1 MSLNPRV
8 CKKSY
13 KVHIPMMGEACE
25 FWLITVTD
33 EQSITNPDKD
43 HAYLTDDGKL
53 FVFNGDSL
61 VRVNC
66 DICFTQEER
75 EKLEGIEEGAN
86 KYVLPVASSTELG
99 GVLLGYTQN
108 GRNYPITKD
117 TKGNI
122 YVNVPWEEYQLPK
135 ATDNALGGIKTGY
148 KQNGKFYPIKTDTD
162 GNAYVQVP
170 WEDTNTVY
178 EVVSKTSNGLMP
190 MLPSDENASKRFL
203 NGDGEWV
210 VGTDNSINGVTQTG
224 STFSGE
230 TSDCGVEIT
239 KVVGKTVQQTT
250 NGYQLFDASK
260 LPTKS
265 QGGATV
271 TNNND
276 GSFTVS
282 GSGEL
287 TENFSQSYWYSKED
301 TLSLLKQGTLKVKG
315 LGNISPNIIF
325 GLRNKNTKAF
335 VSGKSV
341 SKTRSSCPITQNDLE
356 TLGDDIVLSIDAYTE
371 QGTQIISGTIKP
383 MIYIDGTGE
392 FEPFTGGKPSPSP
405 DYPQEI
411 ENVEITKIASSS
423 KNIIADIPDTLG
435 HAKCTYVYNNETKM
449 LTIQATDNDARVG
462 EVSQP
467 GGSYKAT
474 NGVLYLIP
482 KNAIKVYFKSEN
494 GAFNA
499 VYATFY
505 NKDKVSLGFAMVGSY
520 TIPEGA
526 KYVSFRIGVNPSTSG
541 TSYSDR
547 VYASFDEISGDY
559 VDGNYEEVETSLTL
573 AQDDIYQQG
582 TITRARKQVT
592 FDGSSDEAWRIPDA
606 TNTFYIVINDKNKS
620 KPNTILSNRF
630 IRVAYNT
637 SFKNME
643 NGQIKED
650 GSNLQLIY
658 IKIDGIDNVSELRT
672 WLQTHNLIVEYE
684 LATPTTEEFKVPTI
698 PSYDPYTEI
707 STNSVVDPTITF
719 RPLPFT
725 TCLVGEATEE
735 ESGYMPPLSGNSN
748 EFLNGNGEWSVPS
761 GYTLPIASS
770 TVLGGVKIGSNI
782 SISGGAISID
792 KDNVT
797 KALGY
802 TPPTANTTYEK
813 VDKSSDG
820 LCPKLPNETTT
831 TKYLR
836 QDGAWAVPPNTTYGV
851 ASTSSNGLMS
861 STDKAKLTNLRRIWK
876 GTSSSPPS
884 GWVDGDIYVQYEE

>member
-61 VRVNC
+61 IRVNC

-75 EKLEGIEEGAN
+75 DKLEGIEEEAN
-86 KYVLPVASSTELG
+86 KYVLPIATDKKLG

-230 TSDCGVEIT
+230 TSDCGVQILE
-239 KVVGKTVQQTT
+239 VQGKTVQQTT

-282 GSGEL
+282 GSGNL
-287 TENFSQSYWYSKED
+287 TSRIEARYSLTQEEAK
-301 TLSLLKQGTLKVKG
+301 KIIKVGRIYLNGAINSGIYFEVQIMSSVQK
-315 LGNISPNIIF
+315 LYI
-325 GLRNKNTKAF
+325 RN
-335 VSGKSV
+335 GKS
-341 SKTRSSCPITQNDLE
+341 KNITQEVYD
-356 TLGDDIVLSIDAYTE
+356 SI
-371 QGTQIISGTIKP
+371 TQVVFLFFGEKGSSIPNETIKP
-383 MIYIDGTGE
+383 MLYQDGDGTW
-392 FEPFTGGKPSPSP
+392 EPFTGGKPAPNL
-405 DYPQEI
+405 DYPMPI
-411 ENVEITKIASSS
+411 KNVEIDKVFSSS
-423 KNIIADIPDTLG
+423 GNMLNLNWNWE
-435 HAKCTYVYNNETKM
+435 HNNVDY
-449 LTIQATDNDARVG
+449 TITDDKTI
-462 EVSQP
+462 
-467 GGSYKAT
+467 KAT
-474 NGVLYLIP
+474 VTNKYHYPMLRHVFSDNELEFIKGKYITLLYDEEESSKRMSIFQVYYRNTDGLKYVNALNSKQFIP
-482 KNAIKVYFKSEN
+482 KNITRF
-494 GAFNA
+494 
-499 VYATFY
+499 
-505 NKDKVSLGFAMVGSY
+505 
-520 TIPEGA
+520 
-526 KYVSFRIGVNPSTSG
+526 GVQLVIVN
-541 TSYSDR
+541 SDNLDDIE
-547 VYASFDEISGDY
+547 VGDY
-559 VDGNYEEVETSLTL
+559 AIFTAPRIIVGDTEDTSWRPYGFSAIETSLTL
-573 AQDDIYQQG
+573 AQDDVYQNNL
-582 TITRARKQVT
+582 ITRARKQVV
-592 FDGSSDEAWRIPDA
+592 FDGSSDEGWSLQS
-606 TNTFYIVINDKNKS
+606 INEYGIANFQLSLTSFLRKVDS
-620 KPNTILSNRF
+620 DVLSNRF
-630 IRVAYNT
+630 KRQTSLIANTTEEGIYLNNTNQLFIRIDKNRLSTQDVAG
-637 SFKNME
+637 FK
-643 NGQIKED
+643 
-650 GSNLQLIY
+650 
-658 IKIDGIDNVSELRT
+658 T
-672 WLQTHNLIVEYE
+672 WLSTHNLVVEYE
-684 LATPTTEEFKVPTI
+684 LATPITEEFKVPTI
-698 PSYDPYTEI
+698 PSYEPYTEI

-761 GYTLPIASS
+761 GYTLPTASS

-782 SISGGAISID
+782 SISSGTISID
-792 KDNVT
+792 KEDVT
-797 KALGY
+797 GALGY

-836 QDGAWAVPPNTTYGV
+836 QDGAWAVPPNTTYEV

-861 STDKAKLTNLRRIWK
+861 SSDKTKLTNLRRIWK

>member
-86 KYVLPVASSTELG
+86 KYVLPVATDKKLG

-148 KQNGKFYPIKTDTD
+148 NQNGKFYPIKTDTD

-260 LPTKS
+260 IATKS

-271 TNNND
+271 TNNGD
-276 GSFTVS
+276 GSFTVTGS
-282 GSGEL
+282 GSLTANLNTGYILSHDDFVKIFKTGNLHATVEKSLYPSFCVNINQNGAFKKVILNTSDSTEKTGEL
-287 TENFSQSYWYSKED
+287 LQEYFDDSSY
-301 TLSLLKQGTLKVKG
+301 SLQIGFDG
-315 LGNISPNIIF
+315 
-325 GLRNKNTKAF
+325 A
-335 VSGKSV
+335 
-341 SKTRSSCPITQNDLE
+341 TRFTIQ
-356 TLGDDIVLSIDAYTE
+356 
-371 QGTQIISGTIKP
+371 QGTIKP
-383 MIYIDGTGE
+383 MLYQDGDGTW
-392 FEPFTGGKPSPSP
+392 EPFTGGKPAPNP
-405 DYPQEI
+405 DYPMPI
-411 ENVEITKIASSS
+411 ENVEITEIYSTNDYNTDDNVELSRVYLNNKGEELYDTVTWSISKYITIPSGFDKLIAKGMSGGIPSICFYDES
-423 KNIIADIPDTLG
+423 KKFISGEA
-435 HAKCTYVYNNETKM
+435 YNNRLNFDISIPENAKFFRFSSVISNRKNEH
-449 LTIQATDNDARVG
+449 LF
-462 EVSQP
+462 VS
-467 GGSYKAT
+467 SY
-474 NGVLYLIP
+474 NY
-482 KNAIKVYFKSEN
+482 NAI
-494 GAFNA
+494 
-499 VYATFY
+499 
-505 NKDKVSLGFAMVGSY
+505 
-520 TIPEGA
+520 
-526 KYVSFRIGVNPSTSG
+526 
-541 TSYSDR
+541 
-547 VYASFDEISGDY
+547 
-559 VDGNYEEVETSLTL
+559 ETSLTL
-573 AQDDIYQQG
+573 AEGDTYQNG
-582 TITRARKQVT
+582 QVT
-592 FDGSSDEAWRIPDA
+592 IKRKKLILDGDESIGGVTDLGTTIRFSYSIGNETAVYPNEKNYCNRFKQIFNFTLDEEHYYVSS
-606 TNTFYIVINDKNKS
+606 
-620 KPNTILSNRF
+620 NTIIIFIDKSRLSSYD
-630 IRVAYNT
+630 I
-637 SFKNME
+637 E
-643 NGQIKED
+643 GIKSYLKSHPLE
-650 GSNLQLIY
+650 
-658 IKIDGIDNVSELRT
+658 
-672 WLQTHNLIVEYE
+672 VEYE

-698 PSYDPYTEI
+698 PSYEPYTEI
-707 STNSVVDPTITF
+707 STNSVVDPTIIF

-748 EFLNGNGEWSVPS
+748 EFLNGNG
-761 GYTLPIASS
+761 
-770 TVLGGVKIGSNI
+770 
-782 SISGGAISID
+782 
-792 KDNVT
+792 
-797 KALGY
+797 
-802 TPPTANTTYEK
+802 
-813 VDKSSDG
+813 
-820 LCPKLPNETTT
+820 
-831 TKYLR
+831 
-836 QDGAWAVPPNTTYGV
+836 QWATPPNTTYGV
-851 ASTSSNGLMS
+851 ATTSKNGLMS
-861 STDKAKLTNLRRIWK
+861 SSDKTKLTNLRRIWK

>member
-230 TSDCGVEIT
+230 TSDCGVQILE
-239 KVVGKTVQQTT
+239 VQGKTVQQTT
-250 NGYQLFDASK
+250 QGYQLFDASK
-260 LPTKS
+260 LPTKTI
-265 QGGATV
+265 GGATL
-271 TNNND
+271 TNNGD
-276 GSFTVS
+276 GSFTIS
-282 GSGEL
+282 GSGNL
-287 TENFSQSYWYSKED
+287 SANFNYYYYMGRNP
-301 TLSLLKQGTLKVKG
+301 LKVGRLTLKLNGPNSIIPLMQVIG
-315 LGNISPNIIF
+315 L
-325 GLRNKNTKAF
+325 NK
-335 VSGKSV
+335 
-341 SKTRSSCPITQNDLE
+341 
-356 TLGDDIVLSIDAYTE
+356 LGDGSNQYRVWNIVNEGSIDITKELLE
-371 QGTQIISGTIKP
+371 QTKDIYIVFYSSQGKEIKPGTIKP
-383 MIYIDGTGE
+383 MLYQDGDGTW
-392 FEPFTGGKPSPSP
+392 EPFTGGKPAPNS
-405 DYPQEI
+405 DYPMPI
-411 ENVEITKIASSS
+411 ENVEI
-423 KNIIADIPDTLG
+423 KNIKSTNKNLFNLPTQ
-435 HAKCTYVYNNETKM
+435 TF
-449 LTIQATDNDARVG
+449 
-462 EVSQP
+462 SQ
-467 GGSYKAT
+467 
-474 NGVLYLIP
+474 NGIT
-482 KNAIKVYFKSEN
+482 AIKNMDGSFTLN
-494 GAFNA
+494 GTVTGNRFLMMLANHA
-499 VYATFY
+499 
-505 NKDKVSLGFAMVGSY
+505 NKIKLEVGQQYTLSIGTILTPLNSNIVVGSY
-520 TIPEGA
+520 RSDESYITTL
-526 KYVSFRIGVNPSTSG
+526 IGFGRG
-541 TSYSDR
+541 TSEKTETIQTEHDYIAAYFESPVGSVFDNLTIYPMLER
-547 VYASFDEISGDY
+547 GASKTEF
-559 VDGNYEEVETSLTL
+559 VDSKSSVVETSLTL
-573 AQDDIYQQG
+573 AKDDVYSKG
-582 TITRARKQVT
+582 TILRKRKKVVL
-592 FDGSSDEAWRIPDA
+592 DGSSDEDWKNFVA
-606 TNTFYIVINDKNKS
+606 NTRVQCQLDTVIRAKYTINVNGYCNRAVYRKTGNLNELKNNEFTIVSSEDFGGTRLI
-620 KPNTILSNRF
+620 
-630 IRVAYNT
+630 IRT
-637 SFKNME
+637 PSDISTLEEWK
-643 NGQIKED
+643 
-650 GSNLQLIY
+650 
-658 IKIDGIDNVSELRT
+658 T
-672 WLQTHNLIVEYE
+672 WLSTHNLVVEYE

-698 PSYDPYTEI
+698 PSYEPYTEI

-748 EFLNGNGEWSVPS
+748 EFLNGSGEWSIPS
-761 GYTLPIASS
+761 GYTLPTASS
-770 TVLGGVKIGSNI
+770 STLGGVKIGENI
-782 SISGGAISID
+782 TISSGTISID
-792 KDNVT
+792 KEDVT
-797 KALGY
+797 GALGY
-802 TPPTANTTYEK
+802 TPPTTNTTYS
-813 VDKSSDG
+813 VA
-820 LCPKLPNETTT
+820 TTS
-831 TKYLR
+831 K
-836 QDGAWAVPPNTTYGV
+836 D
-851 ASTSSNGLMS
+851 GLMS
-861 STDKAKLTNLRRIWK
+861 STDKTKLNNLRRIWK

>member
-43 HAYLTDDGKL
+43 HAYLADDGKL

-210 VGTDNSINGVTQTG
+210 VGADNSINGITQTG

-230 TSDCGVEIT
+230 TSDCGVEILE
-239 KVVGKTVQQTT
+239 VQGKTVQQTT

-260 LPTKS
+260 FPTKS

-271 TNNND
+271 TNNGD
-276 GSFTVS
+276 GSFTIS
-282 GSGEL
+282 GAGNL
-287 TENFSQSYWYSKED
+287 TENFNNAYIYSNEQFKKFIKKGQLKLNVGSSNPKVSITFYD
-301 TLSLLKQGTLKVKG
+301 DSLSPLKVY
-315 LGNISPNIIF
+315 
-325 GLRNKNTKAF
+325 
-335 VSGKSV
+335 V
-341 SKTRSSCPITQNDLE
+341 DLE
-356 TLGDDIVLSIDAYTE
+356 DGRN
-371 QGTQIISGTIKP
+371 SGTITDEILNNSNMKMRIRFYGLPNYAIETATVKP
-383 MIYIDGTGE
+383 MLYQDGDGTWE
-392 FEPFTGGKPSPSP
+392 QYTGGKPAPNP
-405 DYPQEI
+405 DYPMPI
-411 ENVEITKIASSS
+411 ENVEISKINSFN
-423 KNIIADIPDTLG
+423 KNL
-435 HAKCTYVYNNETKM
+435 
-449 LTIQATDNDARVG
+449 
-462 EVSQP
+462 S
-467 GGSYKAT
+467 
-474 NGVLYLIP
+474 P
-482 KNAIKVYFKSEN
+482 KNTIEDITWAINDNQLVER
-494 GAFNA
+494 
-499 VYATFY
+499 V
-505 NKDKVSLGFAMVGSY
+505 NKLPIGKY
-520 TIPEGA
+520 
-526 KYVSFRIGVNPSTSG
+526 YVSMKFTLTEKTEDFSIEDDLYGILFSSNGYQGKQIRRGTDVIGTIKELEFALEITSDNVGRFINVWLYGAGSTGKPRSG
-541 TSYSDR
+541 KAKITELQIEKGGTKTEFVESKS
-547 VYASFDEISGDY
+547 AT
-559 VDGNYEEVETSLTL
+559 VETSLKI

-582 TITRARKQVT
+582 HITRARKQVT
-592 FDGSSDEAWRIPDA
+592 FDGSSDEAWAASSSP
-606 TNTFYIVINDKNKS
+606 NTFYVTLSDKSTATSNEM
-620 KPNTILSNRF
+620 LSNRF
-630 IRVAYNT
+630 VGIERTTPVA
-637 SFKNME
+637 SLE
-643 NGQIKED
+643 SGQMKED
-650 GSNLQLIY
+650 ENNP
-658 IKIDGIDNVSELRT
+658 KIVYFKVAGITSVSDFKT
-672 WLQTHNLIVEYE
+672 WLSTHNTVVEYK

-698 PSYDPYTEI
+698 PSYEPYTEI

-719 RPLPFT
+719 RPFPFT

-748 EFLNGNGEWSVPS
+748 EFLNGSGEWSVPS
-761 GYTLPIASS
+761 GYTLPTASS
-770 TVLGGVKIGSNI
+770 STLGGVKIGENI
-782 SISGGAISID
+782 TISSGTISID
-792 KDNVT
+792 KEDVT
-797 KALGY
+797 GALGY
-802 TPPTANTTYEK
+802 TPPTTNTTYS
-813 VDKSSDG
+813 VA
-820 LCPKLPNETTT
+820 TTS
-831 TKYLR
+831 K
-836 QDGAWAVPPNTTYGV
+836 D
-851 ASTSSNGLMS
+851 GLMS

>member
-75 EKLEGIEEGAN
+75 EKLEGIEENAN
-86 KYVLPVASSTELG
+86 NYTLPEADSNHLG
-99 GVLLGYTQN
+99 GVVLGYTQN
-108 GRNYPITKD
+108 GKNYPVVKD
-117 TKGNI
+117 SDGRI
-122 YVNVPWEEYQLPK
+122 YVQVPWVDYSLPK
-135 ATDNALGGIKTGY
+135 AEDDQLGGIKTGY
-148 KQNGKFYPIKTDTD
+148 EQNGKYYPVKVDTN
-162 GNAYVQVP
+162 GNAYVNVP
-170 WEDTNTVY
+170 WTDTDTKYN
-178 EVVSKTSNGLMP
+178 VVSTTENGLAP
-190 MLPSDENASKRFL
+190 ILPAENAYKKFL
-203 NGDGEWV
+203 NGEGEWV
-210 VGTDNSINGVTQTG
+210 ESGDASLEINGYTITG
-224 STFSGE
+224 PTYEGE
-230 TSDCGVEIT
+230 TSDCGVQIVEV
-239 KVVGKTVQQTT
+239 KGKTTQQTT

-260 LPTKS
+260 LPTKTI
-265 QGGATV
+265 GGATV

-282 GSGEL
+282 GSGNL
-287 TENFSQSYWYSKED
+287 TEDFKVVYTITHDLTIQ
-301 TLSLLKQGTLKVKG
+301 LLKVGAIKLNNGVKAYPTVQINFISNGKEIAGCTEDKSFEVTQEMINDSTFAMRMYIYGIANQPIKTGTV
-315 LGNISPNIIF
+315 
-325 GLRNKNTKAF
+325 
-335 VSGKSV
+335 
-341 SKTRSSCPITQNDLE
+341 
-356 TLGDDIVLSIDAYTE
+356 
-371 QGTQIISGTIKP
+371 KP
-383 MIYIDGTGE
+383 MLYQDGDGTW
-392 FEPFTGGKPSPSP
+392 EPFTGGKPAPNG
-405 DYPQEI
+405 DYPMEI
-411 ENVEITKIASSS
+411 KNVEISRITSHGRNLLEIRKLTEQTLSGVTFTPVYVGESLEYVAINGTATS
-423 KNIIADIPDTLG
+423 KANYVLSNRLNFDKKLFLQGCPTGGSAATYSLL
-435 HAKCTYVYNNETKM
+435 CTYYDRQSKSYKNEVYDIGDGRTVDTDIYETQFSILVRQGTTYNNLIFYPM
-449 LTIQATDNDARVG
+449 LRRTGDTD
-462 EVSQP
+462 
-467 GGSYKAT
+467 T
-474 NGVLYLIP
+474 
-482 KNAIKVYFKSEN
+482 
-494 GAFNA
+494 
-499 VYATFY
+499 
-505 NKDKVSLGFAMVGSY
+505 SY
-520 TIPEGA
+520 TP
-526 KYVSFRIGVNPSTSG
+526 YQSNTTST
-541 TSYSDR
+541 
-547 VYASFDEISGDY
+547 
-559 VDGNYEEVETSLTL
+559 NLTL

-592 FDGSSDEAWRIPDA
+592 FDGSSDENWTYDSGSYRFSIIISDSILYTDKRIPVICNRGVFKA
-606 TNTFYIVINDKNKS
+606 TGVDVGTTFIGDSHKFYYTPSRDITTKE
-620 KPNTILSNRF
+620 
-630 IRVAYNT
+630 A
-637 SFKNME
+637 FK
-643 NGQIKED
+643 
-650 GSNLQLIY
+650 
-658 IKIDGIDNVSELRT
+658 T
-672 WLQTHNLIVEYE
+672 WLQTHNLVVEYE
-684 LATPTTEEFKVPTI
+684 LETPTTEEFKAPTI
-698 PSYDPYTEI
+698 PSYEPYTEI

-761 GYTLPIASS
+761 GYTLPTASS

-836 QDGAWAVPPNTTYGV
+836 QDGSWAVPPNTTYGV

-861 STDKAKLTNLRRIWK
+861 SSDKTKLTNLRRIWK

-884 GWVDGDIYVQYEE
+884 GWVDGDIYVQYEG

>member
-75 EKLEGIEEGAN
+75 EKLEGIEENAN
-86 KYVLPVASSTELG
+86 NYTLPEADSNHLG
-99 GVLLGYTQN
+99 GVVLGYTQN
-108 GRNYPITKD
+108 GKNYPVVKD
-117 TKGNI
+117 SDGRI
-122 YVNVPWEEYQLPK
+122 YVQVPWVDYSLPK
-135 ATDNALGGIKTGY
+135 AEDDQLGGIKTGY
-148 KQNGKFYPIKTDTD
+148 KQNGKYYPVKVDTD

-178 EVVSKTSNGLMP
+178 EVVSKTSNGLAP

-210 VGTDNSINGVTQTG
+210 IGTDNSINGVTQTG

-230 TSDCGVEIT
+230 TSDCGIEIT
-239 KVVGKTVQQTT
+239 KILGKTTQQTT

-260 LPTKS
+260 LPTKTI
-265 QGGATV
+265 GGATL
-271 TNNND
+271 TNNGD
-276 GSFTVS
+276 GSFTIS
-282 GSGEL
+282 GSGNL
-287 TENFSQSYWYSKED
+287 SANFNYYYYMGGNP
-301 TLSLLKQGTLKVKG
+301 LKVGRLTLKLNGPNSIVPLMQVIG
-315 LGNISPNIIF
+315 L
-325 GLRNKNTKAF
+325 NKLGDGSNQNRVWDIVNEA
-335 VSGKSV
+335 SID
-341 SKTRSSCPITQNDLE
+341 ITQELLE
-356 TLGDDIVLSIDAYTE
+356 QTKDIYIVFYGN
-371 QGTQIISGTIKP
+371 QGKEIKPGTIKP
-383 MIYIDGTGE
+383 MLYQDGDGTWE
-392 FEPFTGGKPSPSP
+392 QFTGRQPAPNP
-405 DYPQEI
+405 DYAMPI
-411 ENVEITKIASSS
+411 ENVEISEITSHGRNLLPYPYYCGGIGTKNTQSGI
-423 KNIIADIPDTLG
+423 NFEILPD
-435 HAKCTYVYNNETKM
+435 K
-449 LTIQATDNDARVG
+449 
-462 EVSQP
+462 S
-467 GGSYKAT
+467 
-474 NGVLYLIP
+474 
-482 KNAIKVYFKSEN
+482 FK
-494 GAFNA
+494 
-499 VYATFY
+499 
-505 NKDKVSLGFAMVGSY
+505 L
-520 TIPEGA
+520 
-526 KYVSFRIGVNPSTSG
+526 SG
-541 TSYSDR
+541 TATSNCYINLARID
-547 VYASFDEISGDY
+547 FGGDKFKVDHY
-559 VDGNYEEVETSLTL
+559 IGLVGNTDGNIVLSYNTNNKITSIYISPNATVDTIVYPMISKGKQVPEWEAPTGYNTTSTNLTL
-573 AQDDIYQQG
+573 AQDDIYQNG
-582 TITRARKQVT
+582 TITRDRKQVV
-592 FDGSSDEAWRIPDA
+592 FDGSSDEVWTTTDDNLEDVLRFKILHGSKSVNYNGVCNRFPYVANYFANTEHFYCDA
-606 TNTFYIVINDKNKS
+606 DSIVIFIKKS
-620 KPNTILSNRF
+620 RLSTQD
-630 IRVAYNT
+630 VAG
-637 SFKNME
+637 FK
-643 NGQIKED
+643 
-650 GSNLQLIY
+650 
-658 IKIDGIDNVSELRT
+658 T
-672 WLQTHNLIVEYE
+672 WLSTHNTVVEYE
-684 LATPTTEEFKVPTI
+684 LATPTTEEFKVPTVQ
-698 PSYDPYTEI
+698 SYFDYTEV
-707 STNSVVDPTITF
+707 STDSEVEPEITF
-719 RPLPFT
+719 RPLPYT

-761 GYTLPIASS
+761 GYTLPTASS

-836 QDGAWAVPPNTTYGV
+836 QDGSWAVPPNTTYEV

-861 STDKAKLTNLRRIWK
+861 SSDKTKLTNLRRIWK

>member
-8 CKKSY
+8 CKKNY

-210 VGTDNSINGVTQTG
+210 VGTDSSINGVTQTG

-230 TSDCGVEIT
+230 TSDCGVQILE
-239 KVVGKTVQQTT
+239 VQGKTTQQTT

-260 LPTKS
+260 LPTKTI
-265 QGGATV
+265 GGATV

-276 GSFTVS
+276 GTFTIS
-282 GSGEL
+282 GSGNLSEAYIVL
-287 TENFSQSYWYSKED
+287 YNFSKEES
-301 TLSLLKQGTLKVKG
+301 LKLLKVGIVKS
-315 LGNISPNIIF
+315 NAKNTIPQIRF
-325 GLRNKNTKAF
+325 GLRN
-335 VSGKSV
+335 VSNGTLVAGKCISHDY
-341 SKTRSSCPITQNDLE
+341 KTITLTE
-356 TLGDDIVLSIDAYTE
+356 EDIQSIEDGTNVLSFGFT
-371 QGTQIISGTIKP
+371 GNSGNTITPAIVKP
-383 MIYIDGTGE
+383 MVYIDGTGE
-392 FEPFTGGKPSPSP
+392 FEPFTGGKPSPNP
-405 DYPQEI
+405 DYPMPI
-411 ENVEITKIASSS
+411 ENVEISEITSHGKNLIPLPYILGNIGVDVTTNGLTLRVLHDGSIKITGTATKDCFFNLCQVDFGNSTFSSAYS
-423 KNIIADIPDTLG
+423 ESVNGYLATLKNNSDLKLIYDDNNKLTYFLVNNGKTIDDILYPMIE
-435 HAKCTYVYNNETKM
+435 K
-449 LTIQATDNDARVG
+449 G
-462 EVSQP
+462 EVKTEWDSP
-467 GGSYKAT
+467 TKRSTTST
-474 NGVLYLIP
+474 N
-482 KNAIKVYFKSEN
+482 
-494 GAFNA
+494 
-499 VYATFY
+499 
-505 NKDKVSLGFAMVGSY
+505 
-520 TIPEGA
+520 
-526 KYVSFRIGVNPSTSG
+526 
-541 TSYSDR
+541 
-547 VYASFDEISGDY
+547 
-559 VDGNYEEVETSLTL
+559 LTL

-582 TITRARKQVT
+582 TITRARKQAT
-592 FDGSSDEAWRIPDA
+592 FDGSSDESWINVSVNDQSLIR
-606 TNTFYIVINDKNKS
+606 FSIVIEGMKFNPSGKC
-620 KPNTILSNRF
+620 NRF
-630 IRVAYNT
+630 EWAIPPNAQSTKEVIGGNPAENNLHVIIKRSRLET
-637 SFKNME
+637 EDISGFK
-643 NGQIKED
+643 K
-650 GSNLQLIY
+650 
-658 IKIDGIDNVSELRT
+658 
-672 WLQTHNLIVEYE
+672 WLQTHQLEVEYE
-684 LATPTTEEFKVPTI
+684 LETPTTEEFKVPTI
-698 PSYDPYTEI
+698 PSYEPYTEI

-761 GYTLPIASS
+761 GYTLPTASS

-861 STDKAKLTNLRRIWK
+861 SSDKTKLTNLRRIWK

>member
-75 EKLEGIEEGAN
+75 DKLEGIEEGAN

-108 GRNYPITKD
+108 RRNYPITKD

-230 TSDCGVEIT
+230 TSDCGVQILEV
-239 KVVGKTVQQTT
+239 KGKTSQKTT
-250 NGYQLFDASK
+250 NGYQLFDSSK
-260 LPTKS
+260 IATKS

-276 GSFTVS
+276 GSITIR
-282 GSGEL
+282 GSGNL
-287 TENFSQSYWYSKED
+287 TENFSLNYYYSKEE
-301 TLSLLKQGTLKVKG
+301 SQKLLKAGTLTVNG
-315 LGNISPNIIF
+315 LGNVSPNLMV
-325 GLRNKNTKAF
+325 GLRNRTSGTF
-335 VSGKSV
+335 LDGKSV
-341 SKTRSSCPITQNDLE
+341 YVSRTSITLTEEDIASIS
-356 TLGDDIVLSIDAYTE
+356 DDIVFSFSFYTS
-371 QGTQIISGTIKP
+371 QGTAIQSGTIKP
-383 MIYIDGTGE
+383 MLYQDGDGT
-392 FEPFTGGKPSPSP
+392 FEEFTGGQPAPNL
-405 DYPQEI
+405 DYPMEI
-411 ENVEITKIASSS
+411 ENVEISEINSFNKNLSPKNTIEDITWATSDKQLVERVNKLPIGKYYVSAKFTLTEKTEDFSVENTLYGILFSSNGYQGKQIKWGTDVIGTIKEAEFALEITSDNVGRFINVWLYGAGSTGKPRSGKAKITELQIE
-423 KNIIADIPDTLG
+423 KG
-435 HAKCTYVYNNETKM
+435 ETK
-449 LTIQATDNDARVG
+449 TEFVESKSAT
-462 EVSQP
+462 
-467 GGSYKAT
+467 
-474 NGVLYLIP
+474 
-482 KNAIKVYFKSEN
+482 
-494 GAFNA
+494 
-499 VYATFY
+499 
-505 NKDKVSLGFAMVGSY
+505 
-520 TIPEGA
+520 
-526 KYVSFRIGVNPSTSG
+526 
-541 TSYSDR
+541 
-547 VYASFDEISGDY
+547 
-559 VDGNYEEVETSLTL
+559 VETSLIL
-573 AQDDIYQQG
+573 AQDDIYQNG
-582 TITRARKQVT
+582 TITRKKKQVT
-592 FDGSSDEAWRIPDA
+592 FDGSSDEAWVLDDVEAKRY
-606 TNTFYIVINDKNKS
+606 YIRINDAYID
-620 KPNTILSNRF
+620 PNNRVQVVCNRGIFNEENNAVGTTF
-630 IRVAYNT
+630 IRSGLFYFIPEQSITTVED
-637 SFKNME
+637 FKA
-643 NGQIKED
+643 
-650 GSNLQLIY
+650 
-658 IKIDGIDNVSELRT
+658 
-672 WLQTHNLIVEYE
+672 WLSTHNTVVEYE

-698 PSYDPYTEI
+698 PSYYPYTEV
-707 STNSVVDPTITF
+707 STDSEVEPEITF
-719 RPLPFT
+719 KPLPYT

-735 ESGYMPPLSGNSN
+735 ESGYMPKLSGNASQ
-748 EFLNGNGEWSVPS
+748 FLNGQGEWSTPS
-761 GYTLPIASS
+761 GYTLPTASTS
-770 TVLGGVKIGSNI
+770 QLGGVKIGSNI
-782 SISGGAISID
+782 SISDGAISID

-797 KALGY
+797 EALGY
-802 TPPTANTTYEK
+802 TPPTTNTTYEK

-820 LCPKLPNETTT
+820 LCPKLPNENKT

-836 QDGAWAVPPNTTYGV
+836 QDGAWEVPPNTTYEV
-851 ASTSSNGLMS
+851 ASTSADGLMS
-861 STDKAKLTNLRRIWK
+861 SSDKTKLTNLRRIWK

>member
-1 MSLNPRV
+1 MSLNPQV

-75 EKLEGIEEGAN
+75 EKLEGIEEEAN
-86 KYVLPVASSTELG
+86 KYVLPIATDKKLG

-230 TSDCGVEIT
+230 TSDCGVQILE
-239 KVVGKTVQQTT
+239 VQGKTEQQTT

-260 LPTKS
+260 LPTTS
-265 QGGATV
+265 AGGATV

-276 GSFTVS
+276 GSFTIS
-282 GSGEL
+282 GSG
-287 TENFSQSYWYSKED
+287 N
-301 TLSLLKQGTLKVKG
+301 LSRQFDVTAIYPVTVKAGLLKLDCVNKSCPYAYVDFYDEQGKYVV
-315 LGNISPNIIF
+315 NISADVSSMNQVTISEEQASKIKKMIIY
-325 GLRNKNTKAF
+325 
-335 VSGKSV
+335 
-341 SKTRSSCPITQNDLE
+341 I
-356 TLGDDIVLSIDAYTE
+356 LGRAGAE
-371 QGTQIISGTIKP
+371 IIPATIKP
-383 MIYIDGTGE
+383 MLYQDGDGTW
-392 FEPFTGGKPSPSP
+392 EPFTGGKPAPNP
-405 DYPQEI
+405 DYPMPI
-411 ENVEITKIASSS
+411 ENVEITEIKSTGKNLIPFPYDIGGVGSKNTTNGINFEVMPDKGVKLSGTATESAYIDICTIDFGDTDFQSS
-423 KNIIADIPDTLG
+423 KMN
-435 HAKCTYVYNNETKM
+435 
-449 LTIQATDNDARVG
+449 
-462 EVSQP
+462 
-467 GGSYKAT
+467 AT
-474 NGVLYLIP
+474 NGYQATLVGNKTGLFLGYNGTNKRTSICINKGVSVNQTVYPMIEKGDVKTEWEEP
-482 KNAIKVYFKSEN
+482 K
-494 GAFNA
+494 G
-499 VYATFY
+499 Y
-505 NKDKVSLGFAMVGSY
+505 N
-520 TIPEGA
+520 T
-526 KYVSFRIGVNPSTSG
+526 
-541 TSYSDR
+541 
-547 VYASFDEISGDY
+547 
-559 VDGNYEEVETSLTL
+559 VETSLTL
-573 AQDDIYQQG
+573 AEGDAYENG
-582 TITRARKQVT
+582 VVTRKRKKVV
-592 FDGSSDEAWRIPDA
+592 FDGSADENWVQSEEL
-606 TNTFYIVINDKNKS
+606 TNVIRFKLYHGYQSINFNGVSNLFAFEANYNNDVEHFYVDSTAIVVFINKS
-620 KPNTILSNRF
+620 RLESLDSNGL
-630 IRVAYNT
+630 
-637 SFKNME
+637 K
-643 NGQIKED
+643 K
-650 GSNLQLIY
+650 
-658 IKIDGIDNVSELRT
+658 
-672 WLQTHNLIVEYE
+672 WLQSKNLEVE
-684 LATPTTEEFKVPTI
+684 LVIQPTTEEFKVPTI
-698 PSYDPYTEI
+698 PSYEPYTEI

-761 GYTLPIASS
+761 GYTLPTASS
-770 TVLGGVKIGSNI
+770 STLGGVKIGENI
-782 SISGGAISID
+782 TISSGTISID
-792 KDNVT
+792 KEDVT
-797 KALGY
+797 GALGY
-802 TPPTANTTYEK
+802 TPPTTNTTYS
-813 VDKSSDG
+813 VA
-820 LCPKLPNETTT
+820 TTS
-831 TKYLR
+831 K
-836 QDGAWAVPPNTTYGV
+836 D
-851 ASTSSNGLMS
+851 GLMS
-861 STDKAKLTNLRRIWK
+861 STDKAKVDNLRRIYK
-876 GTSSSPPS
+876 GTSDSAPS